1 MVEKEL
7 VRDSNSLRDNF
18 LTLINTKDIMNTVEI
33 QQNFDRFL
41 CMRVIMKVGTTLFMI
56 LFNLLSKVVFNVF
69 IEHDK
74 FYGVIVV
81 LEDNRPTR
89 PRTFN

>member
-33 QQNFDRFL
+33 QQNFDRVFVHEGYYEGGN
-41 CMRVIMKVGTTLFMI
+41 RSAFPTLRLRLLAN
-56 LFNLLSKVVFNVF
+56 LFFRGFNIF
-69 IEHDK
+69 IGG
-74 FYGVIVV
+74 Y
-81 LEDNRPTR
+81 
-89 PRTFN
+89 